1 MRYFSR
7 LAEFAERFGLLALLV
22 VEIVFF
28 SLNPAT
34 SVFSSRINLTNIV
47 GNESL
52 IGVLVIAT
60 VIPLVAGQIDLSV
73 GPTAGLGAILCSG
86 LMSRSGWPLI
96 LAILGALVVGLFIG
110 VVNGVLVT
118 KFSINSII
126 ATLGTSSIIS
136 AAVVAYSGGLSF
148 VSGISTTLTNLGSGT
163 WLGVPKP
170 TYVLVLVAF
179 VVWYVLDKTPVG
191 KNAYAAGSSPRAAQL
206 VGIDVPRLTIAC
218 FVTAGGMA
226 GMSGVVLVAVSGTG
240 NPELGP
246 NFTLPAIAAAFLG
259 ATTLQPG
266 RYNVWGS
273 VTAVFFL
280 AVSVNGLT
288 LWGAAPWVSDVF
300 NGAALLAGVG
310 LAVYAGKVR
319 ERRVPGARGPEKLTG
334 SEHPVDAAD
343 AEEPGLV
350 GKGQ

>member
-1 MRYFSR
+1 
-7 LAEFAERFGLLALLV
+7 
-22 VEIVFF
+22 
-28 SLNPAT
+28 
-34 SVFSSRINLTNIV
+34 
-47 GNESL
+47 
-52 IGVLVIAT
+52 
-60 VIPLVAGQIDLSV
+60 
-73 GPTAGLGAILCSG
+73 
-86 LMSRSGWPLI
+86 
-96 LAILGALVVGLFIG
+96 
-110 VVNGVLVT
+110 
-118 KFSINSII
+118 
-126 ATLGTSSIIS
+126 
-136 AAVVAYSGGLSF
+136 
-148 VSGISTTLTNLGSGT
+148 
-163 WLGVPKP
+163 
-170 TYVLVLVAF
+170 
-179 VVWYVLDKTPVG
+179 
-191 KNAYAAGSSPRAAQL
+191 
-206 VGIDVPRLTIAC
+206 
-218 FVTAGGMA
+218 
-226 GMSGVVLVAVSGTG
+226 MSGVVLVAVSGTG